1 MGAETNDFLSRDAYY
16 SPTPVLVSDRHS
28 HVRDVNLAFEVL
40 MGRPAEG
47 CRDRP
52 IESLLRSLGTRVKG
66 CLIPPEAPPF
76 SVSKGAAAK
85 GGIAAPSAEQV
96 GKVTLQSG
104 QFGAIQ
110 LLGTGVRRCDPLTG
124 EPIGMIYYWEDIET
138 AGSGSL
144 RAALL
149 DRLAH
154 QLTWEMYAV
163 SYDRILP
170 EMRYYQLVLRRHRK
184 ALAAPSIRRAA
195 DCGAG
200 TGNLVELLLRDGKE
214 VVALDVG
221 RAMLSRLRSKPWA
234 QTDRLTVLQQSGE
247 HMPNLEDTSFDGV
260 SILLALYDMRHPQD
274 ALDEAI
280 RVLRPGGR
288 IVVTEPKRL
297 FNIQIILDRCH
308 LRLRRIGMY
317 EALQADMERVERANE
332 LLDPSQRAS
341 RSPLRIEDVLECL
354 CNRGFVD
361 LSMRD
366 SHFRQCATVIGT
378 KPVR

>member
-16 SPTPVLVSDRHS
+16 SPTPVLVSDRHG
-28 HVRDVNLAFEVL
+28 HIRDVNLAFEVL
-40 MGRPAEG
+40 MGRAAEG

-52 IESLLRSLGTRVKG
+52 IESLLRSLGNRVHG

-76 SVSKGAAAK
+76 SVSKGGAAN
-85 GGIAAPSAEQV
+85 GVAAPSPAQA
-96 GKVTLQSG
+96 GKVTLESG
-104 QFGAIQ
+104 RFGSVQ

-124 EPIGMIYYWEDIET
+124 ESIGMIYYWEDIET
-138 AGSGSL
+138 AASGAL
-144 RAALL
+144 RTELL

-170 EMRYYQLVLRRHRK
+170 EMRYYQLVLRRHRM
-184 ALAAPSIRRAA
+184 ALAAPSIHRVA

-200 TGNLVELLLRDGKE
+200 TGNLVELLLQDGKE

-234 QTDRLTVLQQSGE
+234 QTDRLTVFQQSTE
-247 HMPNLEDTSFDGV
+247 HMPNLEDSSFDGV
-260 SILLALYDMRHPQD
+260 SILLALYDMQAPQD
-274 ALDEAI
+274 ALEEAVRI
-280 RVLRPGGR
+280 LRPGGR

-308 LRLRRIGMY
+308 QRLRRIGLY
-317 EALQADMERVERANE
+317 EPLEADMERVERANE

-341 RSPLRIEDVLECL
+341 RSPMRAEDVLESL
-354 CNRGFVD
+354 RQRGFMN
-361 LSMRD
+361 LSIRD
-366 SHFRQCATVIGT
+366 SHFRQCATVVGT
-378 KPVR
+378 KPAR

>member
-40 MGRPAEG
+40 VGRAAEG

-52 IESLLRSLGTRVKG
+52 IESLLRSLGNRVSG

-76 SVSKGAAAK
+76 KVSKGGAAN
-85 GGIAAPSAEQV
+85 GIAVPSAEQV

-104 QFGAIQ
+104 QFGSIQ

-124 EPIGMIYYWEDIET
+124 ESIGMIYYWEDIET
-138 AGSGSL
+138 ASSGAL

-184 ALAAPSIRRAA
+184 ALAAPSIQRVA

-200 TGNLVELLLRDGKE
+200 TGNLVELLLRDGKS

-221 RAMLSRLRSKPWA
+221 RAMLSRLRAKPWA
-234 QTDRLTVLQQSGE
+234 QTDRLTVFQQSAE
-247 HMPNLEDTSFDGV
+247 HMPNLEGSSFDGV
-260 SILLALYDMRHPQD
+260 SILLSLYDMEAPHD
-274 ALDEAI
+274 ALAEAI
-280 RVLRPGGR
+280 RILRPGGR

-297 FNIQIILDRCH
+297 FNIQTILDRCH
-308 LRLRRIGMY
+308 LRLRRIGLY
-317 EALQADMERVERANE
+317 ESLEADMMRVEKANE
-332 LLDPSQRAS
+332 LLDPSQRTS
-341 RSPLRIEDVLECL
+341 RSPVRIEDVLQGLLE
-354 CNRGFVD
+354 RGFVN

-366 SHFRQCATVIGT
+366 SHFRQCATVVGT
-378 KPVR
+378 KPAR